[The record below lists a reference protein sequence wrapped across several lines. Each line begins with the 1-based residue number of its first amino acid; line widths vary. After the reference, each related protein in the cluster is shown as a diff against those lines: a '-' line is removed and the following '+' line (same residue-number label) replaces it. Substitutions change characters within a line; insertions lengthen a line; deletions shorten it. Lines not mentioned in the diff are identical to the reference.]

1 MMLRRDPEAIIA
13 AFELDPERRVLYV
26 EGTSDQAFFNWL
38 TKKSL
43 NSNSMVSCIDEVNL
57 PATGSDDS
65 GGNRGRLLRFLMQV
79 QNEGVSIAGFVDKDQ
94 DHLLG
99 NESSLANVFYTD
111 FRDRESYVFFEE
123 NLDTAL
129 RMGVGLPTVEASELL
144 KSTFETSLKLAAIR
158 LVSEKRK
165 LKLPVSSTNWDKHVT
180 ARKGI
185 VQAVDLDRIVNQ
197 LFQQANH
204 SLKQKKSVLGEV
216 LSTVEALSKYD
227 PRQVVHGK
235 DTMRILDRQFKSLRV
250 KVDDVS
256 IVLKATFRPE
266 LISSFPNLRAAVDF
280 LVSV

>member
-129 RMGVGLPTVEASELL
+129 RMGVGLHTVEASELL